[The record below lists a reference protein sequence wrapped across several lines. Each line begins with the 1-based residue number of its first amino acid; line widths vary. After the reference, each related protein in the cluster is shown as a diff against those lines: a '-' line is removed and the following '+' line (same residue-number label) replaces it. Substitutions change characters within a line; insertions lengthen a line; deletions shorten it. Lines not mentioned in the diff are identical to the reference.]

1 MEVNRVE
8 CAKFCK
14 DEGWESVG
22 SKAKFATTV
31 PLLFL
36 DAGRL
41 AQGAGSL

>member
-1 MEVNRVE
+1 MEVKRVE

-14 DEGWESVG
+14 DEGLESVG
-22 SKAKFATTV
+22 SKAKFATIV

-41 AQGAGSL
+41 APGAGRL